1 MKKKL
6 IIILSIIFLAAAAAM
21 LFGYI
26 GGMKEASADLKDA
39 VQEAKKVEA
48 KDTTVKI
55 FFGNKNL
62 NQNQADCKAVF
73 PVERTVPNDLIVKR
87 RAFEEILLG
96 PTAAEA
102 AQGYYSALPS
112 KEEMINYREQKRGET
127 GQAPYEGDEIKI
139 QSVKIMIGMAYVDFS
154 PEIFVLAADNCRAQM
169 FRAQLF
175 QTAKEFSK
183 IGGAVITV
191 GGVEKTF

>member
-1 MKKKL
+1 MKKKIAIVF
-6 IIILSIIFLAAAAAM
+6 IIISTAAAGAM

-26 GGMKEASADLKDA
+26 GGMKEASADLKNA

-48 KDTTVKI
+48 KETTVRI

-62 NQNQADCKAVF
+62 NKNSNDCKAVF
-73 PVERTVPNDLIVKR
+73 PTERTVPNDLIVKR

-112 KEEMINYREQKRGET
+112 KEEMINYREQKKNES
-127 GQAPYEGDEIKI
+127 GQAPYDGDTVKI
-139 QSVKIMIGMAYVDFS
+139 NSVKIMIGMAYIDFS
-154 PEIFVLAADNCRAQM
+154 PEVFVLGADNCRAEM
-169 FRAQLF
+169 FKAQLF

>member
-6 IIILSIIFLAAAAAM
+6 AIIFIIILLGAAAAM

-26 GGMKEASADLKDA
+26 GGMKGASADLEDA
-39 VQEAKKVEA
+39 AGEVKKVEV
-48 KDTTVKI
+48 KETTVKI

-62 NQNQADCKAVF
+62 NQNPGDCKMVF

-96 PTAAEA
+96 PTVTEA

-112 KEEMINYREQKRGET
+112 KEEIINYRENKKSET

-139 QSVKIMIGMAYVDFS
+139 NNVKTMIGMAYIDFS
-154 PEIFVLAADNCRAQM
+154 PEIFALAADNCQAQM
-169 FRAQLF
+169 FQAQLF
-175 QTAKEFSK
+175 ETAKQFSQ
-183 IGGAVITV
+183 ISGAIITV
-191 GGVEKTF
+191 RGVEKYF